1 MGIYGYRVSL
11 SKEITGKSLCFTD
24 GMGDGRRV
32 VTKYTGNVKHRK
44 QDWK

>member
-11 SKEITGKSLCFTD
+11 SKEMTVKSLCFTD
-24 GMGDGRRV
+24 GMRDGRV

-44 QDWK
+44 QGWK